1 MYGDH
6 HKNRN
11 MICSFSTRSEQK
23 WSQNEYMINLSNSRK
38 TVKQKAKK
46 RDNEPTNTKHKRTE
60 INSNVSVTVR
70 NVSKLHCPMKSYRL
84 KLD

>member
-46 RDNEPTNTKHKRTE
+46 GTMNQQILNTKEENRNKFKCIRHCKKHK
-60 INSNVSVTVR
+60 
-70 NVSKLHCPMKSYRL
+70 
-84 KLD
+84 